1 GGFRYRGAAIR
12 AGRCRLEVRSNRT
25 DDGEAS
31 RKAGN
36 GVPAY
41 LTLRRSKKGRNNLV
55 STPFSVREVSQMV
68 DPASA
73 RRPSLRRSAP
83 HQCSQLG
90 LKPGTASLIAS
101 SWYQLPLQT
110 TSFTRGAFSI
120 VGWA

>member
-1 GGFRYRGAAIR
+1 
-12 AGRCRLEVRSNRT
+12 RCHLEVRSNRT

-36 GVPAY
+36 GVPAH
-41 LTLRRSKKGRNNLV
+41 LTLWRSLPDASAQQKGPKQSRFD
-55 STPFSVREVSQMV
+55 PFSVREVSQMV

-120 VGWA
+120 VGWASA